1 MPEGL
6 PAAFQ
11 ICVPTDLVFVR
22 PVRKMLEALLD
33 AQGWVEDDI
42 EDAALVI
49 TEIVQNAIEHGSK
62 SDGSESVEITCQL
75 SNDALEL
82 EVEDPGSGKD
92 PNEALERDVTKP
104 VPLDATRGRGLF
116 LIDRLCGQ
124 FDRSLNENG
133 GMRIW
138 VRREASVS

>member
-1 MPEGL
+1 M
-6 PAAFQ
+6 
-11 ICVPTDLVFVR
+11 R
-22 PVRKMLEALLD
+22 PVRKMLEALLA
-33 AQGWVEDDI
+33 AQGWVEDDV

-49 TEIVQNAIEHGSK
+49 TEIVQNAIEHGSR

-75 SNDALEL
+75 TSDALEM

-92 PNEALERDVTKP
+92 PSEALDRDVTQP

-124 FDRSLNENG
+124 FDRSLNKHG
-133 GMRIW
+133 GMRIR
-138 VRREASVS
+138 VRREASAS